1 MMNEKDHWNRIAPT
15 YNDEI
20 FDVFNNDKYKK
31 LPRYFKKH
39 GGLSKAAIDFGCGNG
54 KSFPY
59 IAPLFKK
66 ILALDIS
73 KGLLKQAEQRGFKNI
88 TLKQADLTKKKLVLP
103 KADFAFCCNV
113 IMFPVL
119 EKNYQ
124 MIDNVYQSL
133 KPGGTALLVLPSLD
147 SAIFSALRMIDVYRK
162 EGVQPQDIPKSE
174 FDYFKA
180 NKLDLIQGLIHID
193 GVPTKHYSESEIKV
207 VFRDSGFTVTAVDKL
222 EYDWHTE
229 MTSPPKWLKDPYPW
243 DWLVEL
249 RKPK

>member
-1 MMNEKDHWNRIAPT
+1 MMNEKEHWNKIAPS

-20 FDVFNNDKYKK
+20 FDVFLSDKFKR
-31 LPRYFKKH
+31 LPKYFKKH
-39 GGLSKAAIDFGCGNG
+39 AGLNKTAIDFGCGNG
-54 KSFPY
+54 KSFPFM
-59 IAPLFKK
+59 ANLFKQV
-66 ILALDIS
+66 LGLDIS
-73 KGLLKQAEQRGFKNI
+73 KGLLKQAEQRGFTNV

-119 EKNYQ
+119 EKNHQ

-133 KPGGTALLVLPSLD
+133 KAGGTALIVLPSLD
-147 SAIFSALRMIDVYRK
+147 SAMFSALRLIDVYKK
-162 EGVQPQDIPKSE
+162 EGIKPMDIPKNE

-180 NKLDLIQGLIHID
+180 NKRDLIQGLIHID

-207 VFRDSGFTVTAVDKL
+207 IFKEAGFTVAAIDKL
-222 EYDWHTE
+222 EYDWDTE
-229 MTSPPKWLKDPYPW
+229 IASPPEWLKDPYPW

-249 RKPK
+249 RK